1 MKQGDTPLDQE
12 TLAAYISNT
21 LPPEE
26 RAAVTRALVR
36 DPESR
41 ELLAMAAQA
50 IGEERKR
57 LYDRLH
63 DRLRLDSRD
72 RRAEKNAPSLA
83 KESGRTSPL
92 RRR

>member
-1 MKQGDTPLDQE
+1 MKQGESPLDHE

-21 LPPEE
+21 LSPEE

-50 IGEERKR
+50 IDEERS
-57 LYDRLH
+57 
-63 DRLRLDSRD
+63 RLRDSLRMDSRD
-72 RRAEKNAPSLA
+72 RSAERNAPKPA
-83 KESGRTSPL
+83 RESGRKSPS

>member
-1 MKQGDTPLDQE
+1 MKQGESPLDHE

-50 IGEERKR
+50 IGEERNR
-57 LYDRLH
+57 LR
-63 DRLRLDSRD
+63 DRLRMDSRD
-72 RRAEKNAPSLA
+72 RSAERNAPNEA
-83 KESGRTSPL
+83 RESGRKSPSK
-92 RRR
+92 RR